1 MSRIQD
7 ILSVASQ
14 RLVTIPM
21 AATVVTAAKLLSER
35 KAGLVV
41 VCSPEGRMQGVVS
54 KSDVVRQISHCQGC
68 SCTTVVADVMSR
80 DVVACTPDQAL
91 YDVWL
96 LMKDRRLKQV
106 PVADA
111 SRVPLGLLYASE
123 ALEVLMKEVEQQ
135 ELMLRDYVMGIGYR

>member
-7 ILSVASQ
+7 ILHVASQ

-35 KAGLVV
+35 RAGLLV
-41 VCSPEGRMQGVVS
+41 VCNPEGRMQGVVTTT
-54 KSDVVRQISHCQGC
+54 DVVRQISHCQGC
-68 SCTTVVADVMSR
+68 SCTTMVADVMSR
-80 DVVACTPDQAL
+80 EVVECRPEHRL

-96 LMKDRRLKQV
+96 LMKNRRLKQL
-106 PVADA
+106 PVIDDVAT
-111 SRVPLGLLYASE
+111 PLGLLYASD
-123 ALEVLMKEVEQQ
+123 ALEALMKEVEQQ